1 MILSLLLTQVTLEK
15 NIIKKL
21 NGKNHIE
28 EVTMN
33 MTCHRTRS
41 SLSVALGK
49 QEIPKYKMYV
59 SS

>member
-21 NGKNHIE
+21 NGKNLIYQYIMVD
-28 EVTMN
+28 EVTIN

-49 QEIPKYKMYV
+49 QEIP
-59 SS
+59 